1 LSARWVF
8 AAVALA
14 AAAAGTALWLAR
26 GSKAPRIDPP
36 AISATALYA
45 ASFADER
52 GTQQSLGRFQGKL
65 LVLNFWA
72 TWCGPCREEIPAFT
86 RVHERWAARGV
97 QFLGLSAEER
107 EKVDRFVREV
117 PVNYPLWV
125 GQESSELGRRLGNR
139 LGVLP
144 FTVIVGPAGEIVD
157 AKVGAYSEAD
167 IERKIAAFTA
177 K

>member
-1 LSARWVF
+1 MKAPWVF
-8 AAVALA
+8 AGVALVA
-14 AAAAGTALWLAR
+14 AVAGTALWLAR
-26 GSKAPRIDPP
+26 GGGAPRVEPR

-45 ASFADER
+45 SSFADER
-52 GTQQSLGRFQGKL
+52 GTRQSLGRYQGKL

-72 TWCGPCREEIPAFT
+72 TWCGPCRAEIPAFA
-86 RVHERWAARGV
+86 RVQERWAGRGV
-97 QFLGLSAEER
+97 QFLGLSAEDR

-125 GQESSELGRRLGNR
+125 GDEANELARRLGNR

-144 FTVIVGPAGEIVD
+144 FTVILGPTGETLDV
-157 AKVGAYSEAD
+157 KVGAYSEAE
-167 IERKIAAFTA
+167 IERKIDSFAP

>member
-1 LSARWVF
+1 MSARWVF

-14 AAAAGTALWLAR
+14 AVVAGSALWFLGR
-26 GSKAPRIDPP
+26 PSPRVERP
-36 AISATALYA
+36 AVSPTALYA
-45 ASFADER
+45 ASFTDES
-52 GTQQSLGRFQGKL
+52 GTSQALGRYQGKL

-86 RVHERWAARGV
+86 RVQRRWAARNV
-97 QFLGLSAEER
+97 QFLGLSDEDR
-107 EKVDRFVREV
+107 EKVARFTREV

-125 GQESSELGRRLGNR
+125 GNGVGDLGRRLGNR

-144 FTVIVGPAGEIVD
+144 FTVIVGPAGEILD
-157 AKVGAYSEAD
+157 SKVGAYSER
-167 IERKIAAFTA
+167 EMEQKIAVFAA